1 MSNASVAEEQGVAG
15 QRPGWSGTN
24 DREPFQTH
32 VPFRSR
38 EQLADKD
45 QAAVRILGFRSRLF
59 HLHDKATPEGAVAIG
74 APQFARARPPG
85 GLEIAAPD
93 QAMRPHVEDIGEV

>member
-1 MSNASVAEEQGVAG
+1 MSNASVAEEQRGAG
-15 QRPGWSGTN
+15 QRAGWSGTN
-24 DREPFQTH
+24 DRQPFQTY
-32 VPFRSR
+32 VPFGSL

-45 QAAVRILGFRSRLF
+45 KAAVSILGFRSRLF
-59 HLHDKATPEGAVAIG
+59 HLHDKATSERPVAIG

-93 QAMRPHVEDIGEV
+93 QAVRPHVEDIGEF